1 MRLQQLHMPLL
12 LSVILLPLLGSTLL
26 FLQPTWEKRKI
37 QQVSLLI
44 SLTTF
49 MLSLVLWLLFDNSC
63 VQFQFGDV
71 SFLHQ
76 AKSLNNAHDTS
87 AVLAKQSFVQS
98 TDQIRELFSEN
109 SVRHLDSALLA
120 SVEGL
125 SNTVFHSSAG
135 VEIAPSPQ
143 SEQSLALLGT
153 YSKPSLGI
161 IGLDGISL
169 FFILLTTFLIPVC
182 LLVSNVESQVKE
194 YHIAFLI
201 LESLMLALFS
211 VLDLFL
217 FYIFFESVLI
227 PIFVI
232 IGVWGSRER
241 KVRAAY
247 QFFLYTLT
255 GSLLMLLA
263 LLLIYLQ
270 AGSLDLQ
277 ILYTTPFTEER
288 QLLLWC
294 AFFASF
300 AVKVP
305 MVPVHIWLPEAHVE
319 APTAGSVL
327 LAGIML
333 KLGTYGFLR
342 FSIPLFPYACQYFT
356 PLVYTLS
363 VIAIMYTSLTT
374 LRQVDLKKIIAYSSV
389 AHMNFVTLGLFSLN
403 AQGVQGSILLMI
415 SHGLVSPALFL
426 LVGGLYD
433 RHKTRTLR
441 YYSGLCTTMPI
452 FGILFVFFTMANIS
466 LPGTSSFVGE
476 FCVLTGAFQNNT
488 AASIF
493 ATTGI
498 VTGAAYALW
507 LCNRLLF
514 GLTKPDLIS
523 ATSDLS
529 RRETWMFAPFV
540 SLVLLL
546 GVYPLPLIEAM
557 ELSVGNVLQQ
567 AVYSV

>member
-1 MRLQQLHMPLL
+1 MPLL
-12 LSVILLPLLGSTLL
+12 LSVILLPLFGSALL

-37 QQVSLLI
+37 QQVSLFV
-44 SLTTF
+44 SLATF
-49 MLSLVLWLLFDNSC
+49 VLSLVLWLLFDNSC

-71 SFLHQ
+71 TFWEKAELPS
-76 AKSLNNAHDTS
+76 KGHDTS
-87 AVLAKQSFVQS
+87 AIQMS

-109 SVRHLDSALLA
+109 RVRHLDSGEGLLA
-120 SVEGL
+120 SGEGF
-125 SNTVFHSSAG
+125 SNTGSS
-135 VEIAPSPQ
+135 SSSQ
-143 SEQSLALLGT
+143 SLGT

-277 ILYTTPFTEER
+277 VLYTTPFTEER

-426 LVGGLYD
+426 LVGALYD

-441 YYSGLCTTMPI
+441 YFSGLCTSMPI

-507 LCNRLLF
+507 LCNRILF
-514 GLTKPDLIS
+514 GLSKPDLIS

-529 RRETWMFAPFV
+529 RRETWMFVPFV
-540 SLVLLL
+540 GLVLFL
-546 GVYPLPLIEAM
+546 GIYPFPLIEAM

-567 AVYSV
+567 AVYSA